1 MLNKMAVAPPS
12 KAIKWVHTS
21 RPKSKLRRVSFGATA
36 AIVTS
41 VGLIAGLN
49 AASAARSAV
58 VGSLMIV
65 ALADNLTDSLGVHV
79 YQESERL
86 AQRDALRTTLTNFAA
101 RFLVS
106 LSFVACVL
114 LLPTPV
120 CVYVSAV
127 WGLGLLSGLSYLLAR
142 QRNVSPIKETFKHCT
157 LALVVLSALVGI
169 WIPAWIGAG

>member
-1 MLNKMAVAPPS
+1 MAVVPPS
-12 KAIKWVHTS
+12 KVIKWVHTP

-36 AIVTS
+36 AIVTN

-114 LLPTPV
+114 LLPAPV
-120 CVYVSAV
+120 CVYVSAM
-127 WGLGLLSGLSYLLAR
+127 WGLRLLSGLSYLLGR
-142 QRNVSPIKETFKHCT
+142 ERNVSPIKEIFKHCA
-157 LALVVLSALVGI
+157 LALAVIVLSALVGT

>member
-1 MLNKMAVAPPS
+1 VSWGPGRA
-12 KAIKWVHTS
+12 VHTP
-21 RPKSKLRRVSFGATA
+21 RRKSKLRRVSFGATA

-58 VGSLMIV
+58 VGSLLIV

-86 AQRDALRTTLTNFAA
+86 AQRDALRTTLANFAT
-101 RFLVS
+101 RLLVS

-114 LLPTPV
+114 LLPARFS
-120 CVYVSAV
+120 VYVSAI
-127 WGLGLLSGLSYLLAR
+127 WGFGLLSGLTYLLAR
-142 QRNVSPIKETFKHCT
+142 AREISPIREICKHCAVA
-157 LALVVLSALVGI
+157 LAVIVLSALVGI
-169 WIPAWIGAG
+169 WVPAWIGAG